1 MTSPSIRVLLV
12 EDEFMI
18 AEFIASLLTAHG
30 MTIAGQAGTVAA
42 ALVAIETTVI
52 DCAVLDVN
60 LNKDSIAPVAD
71 RLAARGISYVFLTG
85 YGRHRLPPG
94 HEHAPCIGK
103 PVKHDELLAAI
114 SACRKAA

>member
-52 DCAVLDVN
+52 ARCWTLTSTKTALRR
-60 LNKDSIAPVAD
+60 S
-71 RLAARGISYVFLTG
+71 RTGWRHAAFPMCS
-85 YGRHRLPPG
+85 
-94 HEHAPCIGK
+94 
-103 PVKHDELLAAI
+103 
-114 SACRKAA
+114 